1 MGYATILDIIGSIIA
16 GGFLLLILARTN
28 ASAIQNTYNNNSDLI
43 TQQNLSTVVLLL
55 ENDFRKIG
63 YMGDWTKAGQIDPTK
78 AILYADSTSIK
89 FMGDIDNNGVM
100 DTVYYYVGPTSELSG
115 TPNPNDRIL
124 YRSVTSTNSSNNPLT
139 KSGNMGITQ
148 FSLAY
153 FDDFGN
159 QLSFPISAPGAIE
172 EIQITLQVQN
182 TEAYNGQYVTSYW
195 RQIRLAARNLKNR

>member
-43 TQQNLSTVVLLL
+43 TQQNLSTVVMLL

-63 YMGDWTKAGQIDPTK
+63 YMGDWKKAGQIDPSK
-78 AILYADSTSIK
+78 AILYADSIHIK
-89 FMGDIDNNGVM
+89 FIGDINNNGVM

-124 YRSVTSTNSSNNPLT
+124 YRSVTSTNSSNNTLT
-139 KSGNMGITQ
+139 KSGSMGITQ
-148 FSLAY
+148 FGLTY
-153 FDDFGN
+153 FDDFGH
-159 QLSFPISAPGAIE
+159 QLSFPITAPGTIA
-172 EIQITLQVQN
+172 EIQITLQIQN
-182 TEAYNGQYVTSYW
+182 TEAYNGQFVTSYW

>member
-1 MGYATILDIIGSIIA
+1 MGYATILDIIGSVIA

-43 TQQNLSTVVLLL
+43 TQQNLSTVVMLL

-78 AILYADSTSIK
+78 AILYADSTRIK
-89 FMGDIDNNGVM
+89 FIGDINNNGIM

-124 YRSVTSTNSSNNPLT
+124 YRSVTSTNSSNNTLT
-139 KSGNMGITQ
+139 KSGSMGITQ
-148 FSLAY
+148 FGLTY
-153 FDDFGN
+153 FDDFGH
-159 QLSFPISAPGAIE
+159 QLSFPITVPGTIA

>member
-43 TQQNLSTVVLLL
+43 TQQNLSAVVILL

-89 FMGDIDNNGVM
+89 FIGDIDNDGVM

-124 YRSVTSTNSSNNPLT
+124 YRSVTSTNSSNNTFT
-139 KSGNMGITQ
+139 KSGSMGITQ

>member
-43 TQQNLSTVVLLL
+43 TQQNLSAVVMLL

-78 AILYADSTSIK
+78 AILYADSTRIK
-89 FMGDIDNNGVM
+89 FIGDINNNGIM

-124 YRSVTSTNSSNNPLT
+124 YRSVTSTNSSNNTLT
-139 KSGNMGITQ
+139 KSGSMGITQ
-148 FSLAY
+148 FGLTY
-153 FDDFGN
+153 FDDFGH
-159 QLSFPISAPGAIE
+159 QLSFPITVPGTIA

>member
-63 YMGDWTKAGQIDPTK
+63 YMGDWSKAGQIDPTK

-89 FMGDIDNNGVM
+89 FIGDIDNDGVM

-124 YRSVTSTNSSNNPLT
+124 YRSVSGTLT
-139 KSGNMGITQ
+139 KSGSMGITQ

>member
-1 MGYATILDIIGSIIA
+1 MGYSTILDIIGSVIA
-16 GGFLLLILARTN
+16 GGILLLILARTN
-28 ASAIQNTYNNNSDLI
+28 ASAIENTYNDNSDLI

-63 YMGDWTKAGQIDPTK
+63 YCENWTLVPDPTK
-78 AILYADSTSIK
+78 TILSADSTSIK
-89 FMGDIDNNGVM
+89 FIGDVNNDGTV

-124 YRSVTSTNSSNNPLT
+124 YRVVNGSVT

-148 FSLAY
+148 FSLSY

-159 QLSFPISAPGAIE
+159 QISFPITTPGSIA
-172 EIQITLQVQN
+172 EIQITLQIQN
-182 TEAYNGQYVTSYW
+182 TEAYNGQYVTSYL
-195 RQIRLAARNLKNR
+195 RQIRLAARNLRNR

>member
-1 MGYATILDIIGSIIA
+1 MGYATILDIIGSVIA

-43 TQQNLSTVVLLL
+43 TQQNLSTVVMLL

-78 AILYADSTSIK
+78 AILYADSTRIK
-89 FMGDIDNNGVM
+89 FIGDINNNGIM

-124 YRSVTSTNSSNNPLT
+124 YRSVTSTNSSNNTLT
-139 KSGNMGITQ
+139 KSGSIGITQ
-148 FSLAY
+148 FGLTY
-153 FDDFGN
+153 FDDFGH
-159 QLSFPISAPGAIE
+159 QLSFPITVPGTIA